1 MNLITGRLAFGLGVT
16 VGLATVLAVS
26 HRHDV
31 LGCIL
36 AVCTTLA
43 SPVAGLFLALGAA
56 AWWLA
61 GRSNRALVL
70 VAASLGPALFLAVAF
85 PEGGPEPFVG
95 SSFWPTIITI
105 GLVLA
110 ALPLEERELRIGCAL
125 YAVATIAAY
134 LIASPMGGNVVRL
147 GGLFGGPLLACLIWR
162 RRPWVL
168 AALAI
173 PLLYWQWNAPVRD
186 FFRAHDDPSIQ
197 ASYYRPLLK
206 FLDANSGGGPFRVEI
221 PFTSNHWESAHVAPH
236 YPLARGWERQLD
248 QKYNELFYD
257 SELNPFAYRR
267 WIEDNAVRYV
277 ALSDAPLDFSAV
289 EEDELVRNGR
299 LPWLTEV
306 FRSAHWRVFEVD
318 GPPTAGRR
326 RDRDEDGRGLDRPRR
341 GASRRPSGCACASR
355 PTGSWRRATAASRT
369 TATGRSCG
377 CAGPGDVRLDD
388 ALLARS
394 VSCRAGPV
402 VRVEPLDR
410 MGVPCSSVSGQS
422 PTRLFPHGPVDVLRQ
437 VAAVRRCLLRLP
449 ADARLDRRRP
459 GRGGRVRERAPPDQH
474 RAAHSHLFVEPNV
487 QDVRPAAGSSSRDVA
502 SWMYMNAQFV
512 DHARRAGVHLP
523 VPQRALLLRAQ
534 HVHGRRWASRWSAT
548 RSSRPRRRA
557 SSSRSGASGHG
568 RRSSPGVGH
577 DSDTVN
583 ALFNPYAAVPSMHVC
598 FALMI
603 GCAAARS
610 CQAPRGAHLLGGV
623 PLISPSCRRRP
634 PTTSS
639 PTPSS
644 APSPRAVACARR
656 GLARAVAARGLVLL
670 AGVPSAAPPPDDAAS
685 PRAPASWCAT
695 GSSSRG

>member
-1 MNLITGRLAFGLGVT
+1 MLARIDRTPAWVVAAILAGLYLIVDPASADLAAQVYRSDFFGREGLALWDNAWYAGHHMPGYSILFPPLGWLLGPRLVGALCAVASAYLFQRIADEHFHYSEGRPGVIWFAVATSLNLITGRLAFGLGVT
-16 VGLATVLAVS
+16 VGLATVLAVT

-36 AVCTTLA
+36 AICTTLA

-125 YAVATIAAY
+125 YAIATIAAY

-267 WIEDNAVRYV
+267 WIEDNAVRYI

-289 EEDELVRNGR
+289 EEDELVRNGH

-306 FRSAHWRVFEVD
+306 FRSAHWRVFEV
-318 GPPTAGRR
+318 
-326 RDRDEDGRGLDRPRR
+326 ED
-341 GASRRPSGCACASR
+341 RRPLADGATATKMGADSIDLVASHPGTVRLRVHFSPYWVLAEGDGCVENDNNWTKLR
-355 PTGSWRRATAASRT
+355 LRRA
-369 TATGRSCG
+369 
-377 CAGPGDVRLDD
+377 GDVRLTTRFS
-388 ALLARS
+388 LIR
-394 VSCRAGPV
+394 V
-402 VRVEPLDR
+402 V
-410 MGVPCSSVSGQS
+410 
-422 PTRLFPHGPVDVLRQ
+422 
-437 VAAVRRCLLRLP
+437 
-449 ADARLDRRRP
+449 
-459 GRGGRVRERAPPDQH
+459 
-474 RAAHSHLFVEPNV
+474 
-487 QDVRPAAGSSSRDVA
+487 
-502 SWMYMNAQFV
+502 
-512 DHARRAGVHLP
+512 
-523 VPQRALLLRAQ
+523 
-534 HVHGRRWASRWSAT
+534 
-548 RSSRPRRRA
+548 
-557 SSSRSGASGHG
+557 
-568 RRSSPGVGH
+568 
-577 DSDTVN
+577 
-583 ALFNPYAAVPSMHVC
+583 
-598 FALMI
+598 
-603 GCAAARS
+603 
-610 CQAPRGAHLLGGV
+610 
-623 PLISPSCRRRP
+623 
-634 PTTSS
+634 
-639 PTPSS
+639 
-644 APSPRAVACARR
+644 
-656 GLARAVAARGLVLL
+656 
-670 AGVPSAAPPPDDAAS
+670 
-685 PRAPASWCAT
+685 
-695 GSSSRG
+695 SRGPRCTG